1 MITTLSG
8 VLWYKRVLGAHF
20 PAEFG
25 SWQPAWG
32 VEWERESF
40 LCSSNRKDTVWAGK
54 LSIPLG
60 DGACS
65 WFHADN
71 TELFSSLG
79 TDNFCFI
86 YYGLA
91 LPICQTAQSSGRISK
106 KTNPAWTL
114 VHICCWEVVSSSF
127 SLLKK
132 KKIILTSP
140 RSQASTFPSPLI
152 QELSGEVAP
161 VSKNKSY
168 KSDSSCNTSYC
179 PSNITAPGC
188 WAGCG
193 IELDLVLLLFS
204 LKLSS
209 LKQLCVFAGVFA
221 NVCAAKTP
229 IWLC

>member
-1 MITTLSG
+1 MLPAVDFLLTILNYSVLLGQTTSASFIMGLLCLYARLAKAVVG
-8 VLWYKRVLGAHF
+8 YLKKQILLELWYIFAVGRLYLVA
-20 PAEFG
+20 
-25 SWQPAWG
+25 S
-32 VEWERESF
+32 
-40 LCSSNRKDTVWAGK
+40 LCS
-54 LSIPLG
+54 
-60 DGACS
+60 
-65 WFHADN
+65 
-71 TELFSSLG
+71 
-79 TDNFCFI
+79 
-86 YYGLA
+86 
-91 LPICQTAQSSGRISK
+91 
-106 KTNPAWTL
+106 
-114 VHICCWEVVSSSF
+114 
-127 SLLKK
+127 KK

-140 RSQASTFPSPLI
+140 RSQASTFPSLLI

-229 IWLC
+229 I